1 MSLFLLK
8 NPDAVFIH
16 IPKTG
21 GTSIRQGVW
30 QRRYNGP
37 HAELPKSAEGLFTFA
52 FVRHPLDRFVSCW
65 KMYSAGAEND
75 PRPGDWRGIVRKRMR
90 LEDFVDI
97 TLDTTVSPEDRSTTS
112 GRIRHH
118 TIPQTHPTNLLHLA
132 NFVGRFESIEQ
143 DFAVIKSKLSI
154 QAELPHMRKTEH
166 QSYREE
172 LPAFVIDQ
180 LAVFYADDFEQ
191 LNYSLT

>member
-52 FVRHPLDRFVSCW
+52 FVRHPLDRFVSAW
-65 KMYSAGAEND
+65 KMFTEGAV
-75 PRPGDWRGIVRKRMR
+75 GVGSSDWTRKHRAKIPIKNF
-90 LEDFVDI
+90 LET
-97 TLDTTVSPEDRSTTS
+97 TLDDSVSPLDRTTLA

-118 TIPQTHPTNLLHLA
+118 TIPQTHPANLLYLA

-143 DFAVIKSKLSI
+143 DFAIIKSKLSI
-154 QAELPHMRKTEH
+154 QADLPHMRKTEH
-166 QSYREE
+166 QSYRDE

-191 LNYSLT
+191 LNYSLI